1 MAIAVREGALT
12 EEEFE
17 LVVDVFRILK
27 TWRDEAAAKNR
38 HLTLVNGE
46 VNHESRMGNDRRQR
60 SDCDAASEQHAPEGQ
75 YLARSS
81 RV

>member
-27 TWRDEAAAKNR
+27 QWRDEAAAER
-38 HLTLVNGE
+38 HLTLVVNGE
-46 VNHESRMGNDRRQR
+46 RSDESGMGNNKRE
-60 SDCDAASEQHAPEGQ
+60 SYGGAPSEQLPPERQ
-75 YLARSS
+75 YLARSAGG
-81 RV
+81 

>member
-27 TWRDEAAAKNR
+27 QWRDEAAAER
-38 HLTLVNGE
+38 HLTLVVNGDE
-46 VNHESRMGNDRRQR
+46 SHESRMGN
-60 SDCDAASEQHAPEGQ
+60 EQQEGFCRTACQ
-75 YLARSS
+75 
-81 RV
+81 

>member
-27 TWRDEAAAKNR
+27 QWRDEAAAER
-38 HLTLVNGE
+38 HLTLVVNGE
-46 VNHESRMGNDRRQR
+46 SSHESRMGNNKQR
-60 SDCDAASEQHAPEGQ
+60 SDSHAACEQHAPEGQ

-81 RV
+81 GG